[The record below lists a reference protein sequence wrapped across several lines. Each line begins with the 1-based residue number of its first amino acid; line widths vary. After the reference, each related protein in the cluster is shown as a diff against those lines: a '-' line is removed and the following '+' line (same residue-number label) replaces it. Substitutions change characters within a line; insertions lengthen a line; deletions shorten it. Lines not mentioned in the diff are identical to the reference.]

1 MSANLDLVRSISAD
15 WERGDLSRADWADPA
30 IEVIYADG
38 PSPGTYTG
46 TAGMAEGIRQVASA
60 WEEFSV
66 VPDEFRQLD
75 DERVLVLVHLSAR
88 GKTSGLE
95 VGQMRTQGANV
106 FHVRDGKVTNYIVYY
121 DRDRALADLGL
132 GGKRCRRSPR
142 RPTWL
147 RSCDDGSRP

>member
-1 MSANLDLVRSISAD
+1 MSENPHLVHSIYAD
-15 WERGDLSRADWADPA
+15 WERGDFSRADWADPA

-46 TAGMAEGIRQVASA
+46 MAGMAEGMRQVTSA

-95 VGQMRTQGANV
+95 VGQMRTQGADV
-106 FHVRDGKVTNYIVYY
+106 FHVREGKVIRVVVYW
-121 DRDRALADLGL
+121 DRDRAFADLGL
-132 GGKRCRRSPR
+132 TGG
-142 RPTWL
+142 
-147 RSCDDGSRP
+147 